1 MSTSELVPPRDTA
14 APGRLVQFLTR
25 FHWRDAAQSITITL
39 GAILAS
45 LVLFALYMLIRY
57 GVGPLELY
65 STMYKGSFGAMVS
78 IQNSLLGAAGLTLVA
93 LCTALPSRVGLVIIG
108 GDGALALGGLAA
120 AMTGLAL
127 KPPPCAPLEGGAQP
141 ELHLTVLL
149 AMALAGMTAGA
160 MLIALAGLLRHWR
173 GVNETISS
181 LLLSLTALGV
191 FKFLAE
197 GPWRDPNP
205 TSANKPSTAPIF
217 VDTDGSIVPLLG
229 SIRFPEWLGNALDQV
244 PYLGEGFRLMETAL
258 GQVHWGFA
266 LGVILCVLTWLLM
279 YHTTFGFAA
288 RMVGGNVK
296 AAQAAGLPVGWILLV
311 TCLLAGAAAGLAGAV
326 EIAAIQGQANAS
338 LFEKSGLTLGLMGV
352 LVAFLAR
359 HNPLG
364 VIVVSIMIGGVLESS
379 SMMQRALPGVKDSA
393 AQALLGILMVM
404 IILSETLYGR
414 FRLFLPREVRKAM
427 ANP

>member
-1 MSTSELVPPRDTA
+1 MSISELAPPREA
-14 APGRLVQFLTR
+14 AVPGRLLQFLGR
-25 FHWRDAAQSITITL
+25 FHWRDAIQGITITL

-45 LVLFALYMLIRY
+45 LALFAVYMLIRY
-57 GVGPLELY
+57 GVGPLQLY
-65 STMYKGSFGAMVS
+65 KTMYQGSFGAMVAL
-78 IQNSLLGAAGLTLVA
+78 QNSLLGASALMLVA

-127 KPPPCAPLEGGAQP
+127 KPPPCTPLEGGQQP

-149 AMALAGMTAGA
+149 AMALAGMAAGA
-160 MLIALAGLLRHWR
+160 LLIALAGFLRQWR

-205 TSANKPSTAPIF
+205 TSANKPSTTPIF
-217 VDTDGSIVPLLG
+217 LDTDGSIVPLLG
-229 SIRFPEWLGNALDQV
+229 NIRFPAWLGESLDQV
-244 PYLGEGFRLMETAL
+244 PYLGHGFRLVETAL

-266 LGVILCVLTWLLM
+266 LGLILCVLTWLLM

-288 RMVGGNVK
+288 RMVGGNVR
-296 AAQAAGLPVGWILLV
+296 AAQASGLPVGWILMI

-326 EIAAIQGQANAS
+326 EIAAVQGQANAS

-359 HNPLG
+359 HNPLA

-379 SMMQRALPGVKDSA
+379 SMMQRSLPGVKDSA